1 MTKSDKYD
9 RITTSTKEEK
19 KLEERDAKASEE
31 QKKIEAGDVKASK
44 EQRNK
49 GRLKHE
55 SLQNT
60 KEDQNTEEPK
70 IQKKIE
76 VRKNLK
82 HERKL

>member
-44 EQRNK
+44 EQR
-49 GRLKHE
+49 
-55 SLQNT
+55 
-60 KEDQNTEEPK
+60 K
-70 IQKKIE
+70 IEARKKIII
-76 VRKNLK
+76 RKNLK
-82 HERKL
+82 HVRI